1 MEFFNTVYIFLAP
14 ILILLSL
21 FAKGNKKYVLNVLAI
36 ANVLL
41 IFHSIFIFRQL
52 YAFVQLALSMNVKP
66 DPNQKIEIGWNEIK
80 MWLTILLPFFF
91 LIKRISANRILSLFM
106 LFLLLNDW
114 FKLYLISLKSS
125 WSMFEASNF
134 YVYNLSLKIMHY
146 ISWMIFVYSLFW
158 FVKKLP
164 SQSKKLKIKKL

>member
-1 MEFFNTVYIFLAP
+1 MEFFDTAYIFLAP

-21 FAKGNKKYVLNVLAI
+21 FAKGNTKYLLNILAV

-41 IFHSIFIFRQL
+41 IFHSVFIVRQL
-52 YAFVQLALSMNVKP
+52 YAFVQLALSMGIKP
-66 DPNQKIEIGWNEIK
+66 EPNQKVAIGWNEIK

-91 LIKRISANRILSLFM
+91 LVKRMSANRILSLFM

-114 FKLYLISLKSS
+114 FKTYLISLKSN

-134 YVYNLSLKIMHY
+134 YVYNLPLKIIHY
-146 ISWMIFVYSLFW
+146 ISWMIFVYALFW
-158 FVKKLP
+158 FVQKLP
-164 SQSKKLKIKKL
+164 SQSKKAKIKS

>member
-1 MEFFNTVYIFLAP
+1 MEFFDNAYTFLAP

-41 IFHSIFIFRQL
+41 IFNSAFIVRQL

-91 LIKRISANRILSLFM
+91 LLKRISANRILSLLM

-134 YVYNLSLKIMHY
+134 YVYNLWLNIMHY
-146 ISWMIFVYSLFW
+146 TSWVIFVYALFW

-164 SQSKKLKIKKL
+164 SQSKNAKV